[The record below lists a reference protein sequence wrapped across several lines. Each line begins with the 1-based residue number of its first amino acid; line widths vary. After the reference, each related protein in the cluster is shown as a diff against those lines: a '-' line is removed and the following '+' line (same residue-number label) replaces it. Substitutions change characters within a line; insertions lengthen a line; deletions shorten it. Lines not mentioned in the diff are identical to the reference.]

1 MYSSRSA
8 RRWRRTAVHSTSP
21 ARSPGRS
28 SDAAA
33 AEAPRQR
40 RGSALSRLLPLL
52 RLLLP
57 YRSRVAL
64 AFVAIA
70 LSAGMVLVIGQG
82 LKRVIDGGFSAGAA
96 GGVHPNPPPP
106 PGVVAPLRA
115 PPRARRLHRL
125 PIGAP
130 LP

>member
-57 YRSRVAL
+57 YRSRVLL

-70 LSAGMVLVIGQG
+70 LSAGVVLVIGQG
-82 LKRVIDGGFSAGAA
+82 VKRVIDDGFAPGPASTLD
-96 GGVHPNPPPP
+96 HTPPSP
-106 PGVVAPLRA
+106 APLIPLLRA
-115 PPRARRLHRL
+115 PPRPRAYHLYWSGAR
-125 PIGAP
+125 
-130 LP
+130 